1 MKTSRVSLWLRI
13 VAVAFLAGT
22 WPVPALFADEPPLPL
37 SGEILVPDTTA
48 GDQAAPEVASNEDG
62 DFVAVW
68 QSFGE
73 DGDGFGVYAQLFSEE
88 GAEVGTPFPVNTT
101 VTGDQNQPA
110 VSADDSGNFAVAWQS
125 PDAGATGIVFRY
137 FEETGVPD
145 TAEIPVN
152 TTTAG
157 AQSSP
162 SLALAENDHVLV
174 VWQGPDAG
182 GTGIYGRLFDNAGVA
197 LSAEFLINTTTAGNQ
212 ERPQVRPFDEDN
224 GFFVVWEGPD
234 ANGFGIY
241 LQRISSA
248 GALVGGETL
257 VNTTTAGNQ
266 RNAAVAISGIDLDG
280 LDQNRFV
287 VVWQSPDSAGNGIF
301 ARLYDDD
308 GSPLGGEFLVNDD
321 DASNQT
327 DASVAVDNGGD
338 NDGINFVVSFTE
350 APILGRGAPIFIRG
364 RRLGGSGPPV
374 RAIATDEF
382 PVSVLG
388 STTAASTV
396 AVEDNGDFVVLWQS
410 DSQDGSGQGVYGR
423 RFAGQPIFVDGFE
436 SGNTLEWS
444 LTVP

>member
-1 MKTSRVSLWLRI
+1 MTTGNSSSWRTIGIITLVGCFWSVPVLR
-13 VAVAFLAGT
+13 
-22 WPVPALFADEPPLPL
+22 ADEPPLPL

-62 DFVAVW
+62 DFIAVW
-68 QSFGE
+68 ESAGE
-73 DGDGFGVYAQLFSEE
+73 DGDGFGVYAQLFSE
-88 GAEVGTPFPVNTT
+88 GGDEVGTPFPVNTT
-101 VTGDQNQPA
+101 VTGDQNRPA
-110 VSADDSGNFAVAWQS
+110 IGADDSGNFAVAWQS
-125 PDAGATGIVFRY
+125 PDAASTGIFFRY
-137 FEETGVPD
+137 FEEDGTPD

-157 AQSSP
+157 TQAAP
-162 SLALAENDHVLV
+162 SLALAENDRVLV

-182 GTGIYGRLFDNAGVA
+182 GTGIYGRLFDSSGTA
-197 LSAEFLINTTTAGNQ
+197 LSAEILINTTTAGNQ
-212 ERPQVRPFDEDN
+212 ERPQVRPFDENN

-234 ANGFGIY
+234 ASGSGIY
-241 LQRISSA
+241 LQRLSTA

-257 VNTTTAGNQ
+257 VNSTTAGNQ
-266 RNAAVAISGIDLDG
+266 RNAAVAISGIDIDG

-287 VVWQSPDSAGNGIF
+287 VVWQSPDSAGTGIY

-321 DASNQT
+321 DLNNQT
-327 DASVAVDNGGD
+327 DPSVAVDNGGD

-364 RRLGGSGPPV
+364 RRLGGGPPA
-374 RAIATDEF
+374 RATATDEF
-382 PVSVLG
+382 PISVLG

-410 DSQDGSGQGVYGR
+410 ESQDGSGQGVYGR